1 MACTTL
7 PEVGPAGAKGRI
19 RTVSLEVADVSFG
32 RRLREIAVKK
42 RCSIMLVSGLSG
54 LSGAWTAI
62 AQEIPTTQQIIEEIR
77 VEGPRRV
84 TRESLPF
91 GQGEQVSLS
100 YNVSFA
106 DLDLRQNSDV
116 REFEKRIET
125 AADEICTQL
134 EELFPLGSPSKRDC
148 ARSATHKAMADARTV
163 IDALATR

>member
-1 MACTTL
+1 M
-7 PEVGPAGAKGRI
+7 
-19 RTVSLEVADVSFG
+19 
-32 RRLREIAVKK
+32 KK
-42 RCSIMLVSGLSG
+42 RCSIIVVNALLGFL
-54 LSGAWTAI
+54 GAWTTI

-148 ARSATHKAMADARTV
+148 ARSATDKAMADARTV